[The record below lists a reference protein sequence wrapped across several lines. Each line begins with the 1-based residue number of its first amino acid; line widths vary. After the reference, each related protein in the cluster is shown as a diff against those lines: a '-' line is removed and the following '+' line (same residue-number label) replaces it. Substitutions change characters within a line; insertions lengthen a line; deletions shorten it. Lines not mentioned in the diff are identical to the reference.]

1 MYQGAAD
8 LLYFCTVMHF
18 RYININIYTINFA
31 HWLVFVGDWNE
42 EKRRLSLCVT
52 FQSVCPRS
60 SLFLFL
66 CCCLFDC
73 FQFVVFEPLC
83 FSRPNITCVHK
94 PNTASYCCFWH
105 LHWDKQPVLNGLN
118 IWQYLSLSLSCLCF
132 IIANT
137 YHFSRHPHWTAL
149 SNKWFIVGVEEKSPV
164 VD

>member
-1 MYQGAAD
+1 MCLWVIEMKKNDGCLSVLPFSRSVQG
-8 LLYFCTVMHF
+8 
-18 RYININIYTINFA
+18 
-31 HWLVFVGDWNE
+31 
-42 EKRRLSLCVT
+42 
-52 FQSVCPRS
+52 S

-132 IIANT
+132 IIANI

-149 SNKWFIVGVEEKSPV
+149 SNKWFIVGVEEKSFLPV
-164 VD
+164 VDSTLKLVLMAHGLFFTCNILSIL